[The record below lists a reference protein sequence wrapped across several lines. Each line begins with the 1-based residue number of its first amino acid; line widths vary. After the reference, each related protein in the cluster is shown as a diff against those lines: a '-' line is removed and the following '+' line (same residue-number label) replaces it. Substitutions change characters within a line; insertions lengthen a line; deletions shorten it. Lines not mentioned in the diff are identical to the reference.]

1 MCVRACARAC
11 ACVRAC
17 VRACVCACVCVCV
30 CSSKEEVAW
39 KAMLEEC
46 RDVFT
51 AIIINNVSEAC
62 NVFGIIVIVVVS
74 CAHVK
79 TRYSECV
86 CDYECS
92 QHHFLPPCLINTQLV
107 PPISY

>member
-1 MCVRACARAC
+1 MCVCVC

-17 VRACVCACVCVCV
+17 VRACVCV
-30 CSSKEEVAW
+30 CSSKEEGAW

-51 AIIINNVSEAC
+51 AIIIITNNVSVAC

-74 CAHVK
+74 RTHVK
-79 TRYSECV
+79 TCYSECV
-86 CDYECS
+86 CDS
-92 QHHFLPPCLINTQLV
+92 LRV
-107 PPISY
+107 